1 MLIIEKMTR
10 KNNLEQ
16 ILQNDQ
22 KIDLTLSY
30 SRLSDFDRNGPQ
42 ALIRKSD
49 VDNKGI
55 KHGSIVN
62 DLLVEKLTNEP
73 LFSNKYYV
81 YDNNK
86 PTAMLG
92 QLCDIILNNYD
103 KLPNK
108 ETVLKIVKNN
118 AFWSN
123 IKKEELLIEKFNT
136 DEFWEYLKIQFKI
149 KDKIVI
155 TLDEHNSA
163 KNTVNTL
170 LTHKYSKNIFY
181 NDFENYHELPFEIV
195 YNKFTFRGILDIFQI
210 DHKNKK
216 VYMIDLKTGSG
227 KSETFLKSFIDY
239 RYYYQGAIY
248 RMAFKYFCNK
258 FNLID
263 YKLENFK
270 FLFIGK
276 SENIPII
283 FEFTEKWNQAAIK
296 GFKTKSEYFYTGI
309 DENLEKVYYHWKH
322 NKYDFS
328 KDVYEQ
334 NGCLTLNDNFIEINE
349 V

>member
-1 MLIIEKMTR
+1 MKE
-10 KNNLEQ
+10 KNNLNQ
-16 ILQNDQ
+16 ILNNNEE
-22 KIDLTLSY
+22 IDLTLSY

-42 ALIRKSD
+42 ALIRKSQ

-62 DLLVEKLTNEP
+62 DLLVEKLTNEL
-73 LFSNKYYV
+73 LFSNRYYI
-81 YDNNK
+81 YDDNK

-92 QLCDIILNNYD
+92 QLCDIILINYE
-103 KLPNK
+103 KLPDK

-118 AFWSN
+118 SFWNN
-123 IKKEELLIEKFNT
+123 ITKEETLIAKFNT
-136 DEFWEYLKIQFKI
+136 NEFWEYLKIQFKI
-149 KDKIVI
+149 RDKLVI

-163 KNTVNTL
+163 KKTVNTL
-170 LTHKYSKNIFY
+170 LTHEYSKNIFY
-181 NDFENYHELPFEIV
+181 NDFENYHELPFQII
-195 YNKFTFRGILDIFQI
+195 YNKFTFKGILDIFQI

-248 RMAFKYFCNK
+248 RKAFEYFCNK
-258 FNLID
+258 FNLIN
-263 YKLENFK
+263 YTLENFK

-296 GFKTKSEYFYTGI
+296 GFKTKSGYFYTGI
-309 DENLEKVYYHWKH
+309 DENLEKVYYHWKN

-334 NGCLTLNDNFIEINE
+334 NGNLILNDNFIDVNE

>member
-1 MLIIEKMTR
+1 MLIIEKMIK

-16 ILQNDQ
+16 ILQNNE

-73 LFSNKYYV
+73 LFSNRYYI
-81 YDNNK
+81 YDDNK

-92 QLCDIILNNYD
+92 QLCDIILNNYEKIPD
-103 KLPNK
+103 K

-118 AFWSN
+118 AFWNN
-123 IKKEELLIEKFNT
+123 ISKEETLIAKFNT
-136 DEFWEYLKIQFKI
+136 NEFWEYLKIQFKI
-149 KDKIVI
+149 KDKLVI

-195 YNKFTFRGILDIFQI
+195 YNKFTFKGILDIFQI

-248 RMAFKYFCNK
+248 RMAFEYFCKK
-258 FNLID
+258 FNLVD
-263 YKLENFK
+263 YTLENFK

-276 SENIPII
+276 SENIPIV

-296 GFKTKSEYFYTGI
+296 GFKTKSGYFYTGI
-309 DENLEKVYYHWKH
+309 NENLEKVYYHWKN

-334 NGCLTLNDNFIEINE
+334 NGCLILNDNFIEINE
-349 V
+349 

>member
-1 MLIIEKMTR
+1 MK
-10 KNNLEQ
+10 KNNNLNQ
-16 ILQNDQ
+16 ILNNEE

-49 VDNKGI
+49 VENKGI

-62 DLLVEKLTNEP
+62 DLLVEKLTGEP
-73 LFSNKYYV
+73 LFSNRYYI
-81 YDNNK
+81 YNDNK

-103 KLPNK
+103 KLPSK
-108 ETVLKIVKNN
+108 ETILKIVKNN
-118 AFWSN
+118 AFWNN
-123 IKKEELLIEKFNT
+123 IVKEDTLISKFDNI
-136 DEFWEYLKIQFKI
+136 EFWEYLKIQFKI
-149 KDKIVI
+149 KDKTVI
-155 TLDEHNSA
+155 TFNEHLSA

-170 LTHKYSKNIFY
+170 LSHEYSKDIFY
-181 NDFENYHELPFEIV
+181 NDFENYHELPFEIE
-195 YNKFTFRGILDIFQI
+195 YKGFKFKGILDIFQI

-248 RMAFKYFCNK
+248 RMAFKYFCDK
-258 FNLID
+258 FNLVD
-263 YKLENFK
+263 YTLENFK

-283 FEFTEKWNQAAIK
+283 FEFTEKWNHAAIK
-296 GFKTKSEYFYTGI
+296 GFKTKSGYFYTGI

-334 NGCLTLNDNFIEINE
+334 NGCLILNDNFIEVNE

>member
-1 MLIIEKMTR
+1 MKEKS
-10 KNNLEQ
+10 NLNQ
-16 ILQNDQ
+16 ILNNNEE
-22 KIDLTLSY
+22 IDLTLSY

-62 DLLVEKLTNEP
+62 DLLVEKLTGEP
-73 LFSNKYYV
+73 LFSNRYYI
-81 YDNNK
+81 YDENK

-103 KLPNK
+103 SLPKL
-108 ETVLKIVKNN
+108 EVILKIVRNN

-123 IKKEELLIEKFNT
+123 ITKEETLIAKFDNN
-136 DEFWEYLKIQFKI
+136 EFWEYLKIQFKI
-149 KDKIVI
+149 KDKLVI
-155 TLDEHNSA
+155 TFNEHLSA

-170 LTHKYSKNIFY
+170 LSHEYSKDIFY
-181 NDFENYHELPFEIV
+181 NDFENYHELPFEIE
-195 YNKFTFRGILDIFQI
+195 YKNFKFKGILDIFQI

-216 VYMIDLKTGSG
+216 VRMIDLKTGSG
-227 KSETFLKSFIDY
+227 KSETFLKSFMDY

-248 RMAFKYFCNK
+248 RMAFKYFCDK
-258 FNLID
+258 FNLVD
-263 YKLENFK
+263 YTLENFK

-283 FEFTEKWNQAAIK
+283 FEFTERWNQAAIK
-296 GFKTKSEYFYTGI
+296 GFKTKSGYFYTGI
-309 DENLEKVYYHWKH
+309 DENLEKIYYHWKH

-334 NGCLTLNDNFIEINE
+334 NGCLILNDNFIEVNE

>member
-1 MLIIEKMTR
+1 MIK

-16 ILQNDQ
+16 ILQNNE

-62 DLLVEKLTNEP
+62 DLLVEKLTNEL
-73 LFSNKYYV
+73 LFSNRYYI
-81 YDNNK
+81 YDDNK

-92 QLCDIILNNYD
+92 QLCDIILNNYEKIPD
-103 KLPNK
+103 K

-118 AFWSN
+118 AFWNN
-123 IKKEELLIEKFNT
+123 ISKEETLIAKFNT
-136 DEFWEYLKIQFKI
+136 NEFWKYLKIQFKI
-149 KDKIVI
+149 KDKLVI

-195 YNKFTFRGILDIFQI
+195 YNNFTFKGILDIFQI

-248 RMAFKYFCNK
+248 RMAFEYFCKK

-263 YKLENFK
+263 YTLENFK

-296 GFKTKSEYFYTGI
+296 GFKTKSGYFYTGI
-309 DENLEKVYYHWKH
+309 NENLEKVYYHWKN

-334 NGCLTLNDNFIEINE
+334 NGCLILNDNFIEINE
-349 V
+349 I

>member
-1 MLIIEKMTR
+1 MKEKSNLN
-10 KNNLEQ
+10 KILNNNEE
-16 ILQNDQ
+16 
-22 KIDLTLSY
+22 IDLTLSY

-49 VDNKGI
+49 VENKGI

-62 DLLVEKLTNEP
+62 DLLVEKLTGEP
-73 LFSNKYYV
+73 LFSNRYYI
-81 YDNNK
+81 YDENK
-86 PTAMLG
+86 PTATLG
-92 QLCDIILNNYD
+92 TLCDIILNNYD
-103 KLPNK
+103 SLPKLD
-108 ETVLKIVKNN
+108 VILKIVKNN
-118 AFWSN
+118 GFWSGV
-123 IKKEELLIEKFNT
+123 KVEETLIAKFNT
-136 DEFWEYLKIQFKI
+136 NEFWEYLKIQFKI
-149 KDKIVI
+149 KDKLVI
-155 TLDEHNSA
+155 TFNEHLSA

-170 LTHKYSKNIFY
+170 LSHEYSKDIFY
-181 NDFENYHELPFEIV
+181 NDLENYHELPFEIK
-195 YNKFTFRGILDIFQI
+195 YKGFKFKGILDIFQI

-216 VYMIDLKTGSG
+216 VYMIDLKTGAG

-248 RMAFKYFCNK
+248 RMAFKYFCDK
-258 FNLID
+258 FGLVN
-263 YKLENFK
+263 YTLENFK

-296 GFKTKSEYFYTGI
+296 GFRTKSGYFYTGI
-309 DENLEKVYYHWKH
+309 NENLEKVYYHWKH

-334 NGCLTLNDNFIEINE
+334 NGCLILNDDFIEVNE

>member
-1 MLIIEKMTR
+1 MKEKS
-10 KNNLEQ
+10 NLNQ
-16 ILQNDQ
+16 ILNNNEE
-22 KIDLTLSY
+22 IDLTLSY

-62 DLLVEKLTNEP
+62 DLLVEKLTGEP
-73 LFSNKYYV
+73 LFSNRYYI
-81 YDNNK
+81 YDENK
-86 PTAMLG
+86 PTATLG
-92 QLCDIILNNYD
+92 TLCDIILNNYD
-103 KLPNK
+103 SLPKLD
-108 ETVLKIVKNN
+108 VILKIVKNN
-118 AFWSN
+118 GFWSGV
-123 IKKEELLIEKFNT
+123 KVEETLIAKFNT
-136 DEFWEYLKIQFKI
+136 NEFWEYLKIQFKI
-149 KDKIVI
+149 KDKLVI
-155 TLDEHNSA
+155 TFNEHLSA

-170 LTHKYSKNIFY
+170 LSHEYSKDIFY
-181 NDFENYHELPFEIV
+181 NDFENYHELPFEIE
-195 YNKFTFRGILDIFQI
+195 YKSFKFKGILDIFQI

-216 VYMIDLKTGSG
+216 VRMIDLKTGAG

-248 RMAFKYFCNK
+248 RMAFKYFCDK
-258 FNLID
+258 FNLVD
-263 YKLENFK
+263 YTLENFK

-296 GFKTKSEYFYTGI
+296 GFKTKSGYFYTGI
-309 DENLEKVYYHWKH
+309 DENLKKIYYHWKH

-334 NGCLTLNDNFIEINE
+334 NGCLILDDNFIEINE

>member
-1 MLIIEKMTR
+1 MEEKSNLN
-10 KNNLEQ
+10 KILNNYEE
-16 ILQNDQ
+16 
-22 KIDLTLSY
+22 IDLTLSY

-62 DLLVEKLTNEP
+62 DLLVEKLTGEP
-73 LFSNKYYV
+73 LFSNKYFIYEE
-81 YDNNK
+81 NK
-86 PTAMLG
+86 PTATLG
-92 QLCDIILNNYD
+92 LLCDIILNNYD
-103 KLPNK
+103 SLPKLD
-108 ETVLKIVKNN
+108 VILKIVKNN
-118 AFWSN
+118 RFWGGV
-123 IKKEELLIEKFNT
+123 KVEETLIAKFNT
-136 DEFWEYLKIQFKI
+136 NEFWEYLKIQFKI
-149 KDKIVI
+149 KDKLVV
-155 TLDEHNSA
+155 TFNEHLSA

-170 LTHKYSKNIFY
+170 LSHEYSKNIFY
-181 NDFENYHELPFEIV
+181 NDFENYHELPFEIE
-195 YNKFTFRGILDIFQI
+195 YKNFKFKGILDIFQI

-216 VYMIDLKTGSG
+216 VYMTDLKTGSG

-248 RMAFKYFCNK
+248 RMAFKYFCDK
-258 FNLID
+258 FKLVD
-263 YKLENFK
+263 YTLENFK

-296 GFKTKSEYFYTGI
+296 GFRTKSGYFYTGI
-309 DENLEKVYYHWKH
+309 NENLEKIYYHWKN

-328 KDVYEQ
+328 KDIYEQ
-334 NGCLTLNDNFIEINE
+334 NGNLILNDNFIEINE
-349 V
+349 

>member
-1 MLIIEKMTR
+1 MLIIEKMIK

-16 ILQNDQ
+16 ILQNNE

-73 LFSNKYYV
+73 LFSNRYYI
-81 YDNNK
+81 YDDNK

-92 QLCDIILNNYD
+92 QLCDIILNNYEKIPD
-103 KLPNK
+103 K

-118 AFWSN
+118 AFWNN
-123 IKKEELLIEKFNT
+123 ISKEETLIAKFNT
-136 DEFWEYLKIQFKI
+136 NEFWEYLKIQFKI
-149 KDKIVI
+149 KDKLVI

-195 YNKFTFRGILDIFQI
+195 YNKFTFKGILDIFQI

-248 RMAFKYFCNK
+248 RMAFEYFCKK
-258 FNLID
+258 FNLVD
-263 YKLENFK
+263 YTLENFK

-296 GFKTKSEYFYTGI
+296 GFKTKSGYFYTGI
-309 DENLEKVYYHWKH
+309 NENLEKVYYHWKN

-334 NGCLTLNDNFIEINE
+334 NGCLILNDNFIEINE
-349 V
+349 

>member
-1 MLIIEKMTR
+1 MIK

-16 ILQNDQ
+16 ILQNNE

-73 LFSNKYYV
+73 LFSNRYYI
-81 YDNNK
+81 YDDNK

-92 QLCDIILNNYD
+92 QLCDIILNNYEKIPD
-103 KLPNK
+103 K

-118 AFWSN
+118 AFWNN
-123 IKKEELLIEKFNT
+123 ILKEETLIGKFNT
-136 DEFWEYLKIQFKI
+136 NEFWEYLKIQFKI
-149 KDKIVI
+149 KDKLVI

-195 YNKFTFRGILDIFQI
+195 YNKFTFKGILDIFQI

-248 RMAFKYFCNK
+248 RMAFEYFCKK
-258 FNLID
+258 FNLVN
-263 YKLENFK
+263 YTLENFK

-296 GFKTKSEYFYTGI
+296 GFKTKSGYFYTGI
-309 DENLEKVYYHWKH
+309 NENLEKVYYHWKN

-334 NGCLTLNDNFIEINE
+334 NGCLILNDNFIEINE
-349 V
+349 I

>member
-1 MLIIEKMTR
+1 MLIIEKMIK

-16 ILQNDQ
+16 ILQNNE

-73 LFSNKYYV
+73 LFSNRYYI
-81 YDNNK
+81 YDDNK

-92 QLCDIILNNYD
+92 QLCDIILNNYEKIPD
-103 KLPNK
+103 K

-118 AFWSN
+118 AFWNN
-123 IKKEELLIEKFNT
+123 ISKEETLIAKFNT
-136 DEFWEYLKIQFKI
+136 NEFWEYLKIQFKI
-149 KDKIVI
+149 KDKLVI

-195 YNKFTFRGILDIFQI
+195 YNKFTFKGILDIFQI

-216 VYMIDLKTGSG
+216 VYMTDLKTGSG

-248 RMAFKYFCNK
+248 RMAFEYFCKK
-258 FNLID
+258 FNLVD
-263 YKLENFK
+263 YTLENFK

-276 SENIPII
+276 SENIPIV

-296 GFKTKSEYFYTGI
+296 GFKTKSGYFYTGI
-309 DENLEKVYYHWKH
+309 NENLEKVYYHWKN

-334 NGCLTLNDNFIEINE
+334 NGCLILNDNFIEINE
-349 V
+349 I

>member
-248 RMAFKYFCNK
+248 RMAFKYFCDK

-296 GFKTKSEYFYTGI
+296 GFKTKSGYFYTGI
-309 DENLEKVYYHWKH
+309 DENLKKVYYHWKH

>member
-1 MLIIEKMTR
+1 MMKRKM
-10 KNNLEQ
+10 KKEHNLNNLLKDNE
-16 ILQNDQ
+16 
-22 KIDLTLSY
+22 KINLTLSY

-42 ALIRKSD
+42 SLIKKSD
-49 VDNKGI
+49 IDNQGI

-62 DLLVEKLTNEP
+62 DLLVEKLTGEP
-73 LFSNKYYV
+73 LFSNKYYI
-81 YDNNK
+81 YDDNK

-92 QLCDIILNNYD
+92 QLCDIILLNYD
-103 KLPNK
+103 KIPSK
-108 ETVLKIVKNN
+108 EDVLKIVRHN

-123 IKKEELLIEKFNT
+123 IAKEETLISKFNV
-136 DEFWEYLKIQFKI
+136 DIFWNYLEIQFKI
-149 KDKIVI
+149 KEKTVI
-155 TLDEHNSA
+155 TLNEHLSA

-170 LTHKYSKNIFY
+170 LTHEYSKNIFY
-181 NDFENYHELPFEIV
+181 NNFENYHELPFEIV

-216 VYMIDLKTGSG
+216 VYMIDLKTSSG

-248 RMAFKYFCNK
+248 RMAFKYFCDK

-263 YKLENFK
+263 YTLENFK

-276 SENIPII
+276 SENVPII

-296 GFKTKSEYFYTGI
+296 GFKTKSGYFYTGI
-309 DENLEKVYYHWKH
+309 DENLKKVYYHWKN

-334 NGCLTLNDNFIEINE
+334 NGNLILNDNFIEVNE
-349 V
+349 I

>member
-1 MLIIEKMTR
+1 MKEKS
-10 KNNLEQ
+10 NLNQ
-16 ILQNDQ
+16 ILNNNEE
-22 KIDLTLSY
+22 IDLTLSY

-49 VDNKGI
+49 VENKGI

-62 DLLVEKLTNEP
+62 DLLVEKLTGEP
-73 LFSNKYYV
+73 LFSNRYYI
-81 YDNNK
+81 YAENK

-103 KLPNK
+103 KIPSLHD
-108 ETVLKIVKNN
+108 VLKIVKNN
-118 AFWSN
+118 AFWNN
-123 IKKEELLIEKFNT
+123 ITKEETLIAKFNT
-136 DEFWEYLKIQFKI
+136 NEFWEYLKIQFKI
-149 KDKIVI
+149 KDKLVI
-155 TLDEHNSA
+155 TFNEHLSA

-170 LTHKYSKNIFY
+170 LSHEYSKDIFY
-181 NDFENYHELPFEIV
+181 NDFENYHELPFEIE
-195 YNKFTFRGILDIFQI
+195 YKGFKFKGILDIFQI

-227 KSETFLKSFIDY
+227 KSETFLKSFVDY
-239 RYYYQGAIY
+239 T
-248 RMAFKYFCNK
+248 
-258 FNLID
+258 
-263 YKLENFK
+263 LENFK

-296 GFKTKSEYFYTGI
+296 GFKTKSGYFYTGI

-334 NGCLTLNDNFIEINE
+334 NGCLILDDNFIEINE

>member
-1 MLIIEKMTR
+1 MKEKS
-10 KNNLEQ
+10 NLNQ
-16 ILQNDQ
+16 ILNNNEE
-22 KIDLTLSY
+22 IDLTLSY

-49 VDNKGI
+49 VENKGI

-62 DLLVEKLTNEP
+62 DLLVEKLTGEP
-73 LFSNKYYV
+73 LFSNRYYI
-81 YDNNK
+81 YDENK
-86 PTAMLG
+86 PTATLG
-92 QLCDIILNNYD
+92 TLCDIVLNNYD
-103 KLPNK
+103 SLPKLD
-108 ETVLKIVKNN
+108 VILKIVKNN
-118 AFWSN
+118 GFWSGV
-123 IKKEELLIEKFNT
+123 KVEETLIAKFNT
-136 DEFWEYLKIQFKI
+136 NEFWEYLKIQFKI
-149 KDKIVI
+149 KDKLVI
-155 TLDEHNSA
+155 TFNEHLSA

-170 LTHKYSKNIFY
+170 LSHEYSKNIFY
-181 NDFENYHELPFEIV
+181 NDFENYHELPFEIE
-195 YNKFTFRGILDIFQI
+195 YKNFKFKGILDIFQI

-216 VYMIDLKTGSG
+216 VHMIDLKTGSG

-248 RMAFKYFCNK
+248 KMAFEYFCNK
-258 FNLID
+258 FNLVD
-263 YKLENFK
+263 YTLENFK

-296 GFKTKSEYFYTGI
+296 GFKTKSGYFYTGI
-309 DENLEKVYYHWKH
+309 DENLEKIYYHWKH

-334 NGCLTLNDNFIEINE
+334 NGCLILNDNFIEVNE

>member
-1 MLIIEKMTR
+1 MKEKS
-10 KNNLEQ
+10 NLNQ
-16 ILQNDQ
+16 ILNNNEE
-22 KIDLTLSY
+22 IDLTLSY

-49 VDNKGI
+49 VENKGI

-62 DLLVEKLTNEP
+62 DLLVEKLTEEP
-73 LFSNKYYV
+73 LFSNRYYI
-81 YDNNK
+81 YDENK
-86 PTAMLG
+86 PTATLG
-92 QLCDIILNNYD
+92 TLCDIILNNYD
-103 KLPNK
+103 SLPKLD
-108 ETVLKIVKNN
+108 VILKIVKNN
-118 AFWSN
+118 GFWSGV
-123 IKKEELLIEKFNT
+123 KVEETLIAKFNT
-136 DEFWEYLKIQFKI
+136 NEFWEYLKIQFKI
-149 KDKIVI
+149 KDKLVI
-155 TLDEHNSA
+155 TFNEHLSA

-170 LTHKYSKNIFY
+170 LSHEYSKNIFY
-181 NDFENYHELPFEIV
+181 NDLENYHELPFEIE
-195 YNKFTFRGILDIFQI
+195 YKRFKFKGILDIFQI

-216 VYMIDLKTGSG
+216 VYMIDLKTGAG

-248 RMAFKYFCNK
+248 RIAFKYFCDK
-258 FNLID
+258 FNLVD
-263 YKLENFK
+263 YTLENFK

-296 GFKTKSEYFYTGI
+296 GFKTKSGYFYTGI

-328 KDVYEQ
+328 KDIYEQ
-334 NGCLTLNDNFIEINE
+334 NGCLILNDEFIEVNE